1 MNHRGTPLQK
11 RFGLAAAV
19 AVTSAVLVSAAT
31 VSPYATAASAA
42 SAATGQARSK
52 PVVTH
57 VRTVASFD
65 FAVGDAPENVT
76 LNPDGSLTVSMLG
89 GSAGRRP
96 ALVRVDASGHHREVL
111 VAGQPGDMIT
121 GNTRG
126 HDGSVYYNVSSADAA
141 RSGVWKL
148 PLGGSPRRI
157 AALPAGELPN
167 GLAIDPAGRT
177 LYLAESFKGAVWTV
191 PVSGGTATPWLTD
204 ASLTPDQ
211 AAPLPLG
218 ANGLRFHNGAVW
230 VSNFSKG
237 TLLRVP
243 VTATGSAGRVHVVAD
258 SVVGIDDFNFLSGR
272 SDVVFAALNSLDEIA
287 VIYPNGAKRTV
298 LTRAD
303 GLASPTATVVRGQRL
318 YITDGGFAESR
329 DAKLQQGKINFSA
342 LFGDGGGDGAT
353 A

>member
-1 MNHRGTPLQK
+1 MNLRSLPPKK
-11 RFGLAAAV
+11 RFRFAAAV
-19 AVTSAVLVSAAT
+19 VATSAVLVPA
-31 VSPYATAASAA
+31 PYASAA
-42 SAATGQARSK
+42 ADQAQSR

-76 LNPDGSLTVSMLG
+76 LAPDGSLTVSMLG

-96 ALVRVDASGHHREVL
+96 ALVRFGVSGHREVL
-111 VAGQPGDMIT
+111 VAGEPGDMIT

-126 HDGSVYYNVSSADAA
+126 RDGSVYYNVSSADAS

-148 PLGGSPRRI
+148 PVGGSPRRI
-157 AALPAGELPN
+157 AALPAGSLPN
-167 GLAIDPAGRT
+167 GLAIDPAGRI
-177 LYLAESFKGAVWTV
+177 LYVAESYKGAVWTV
-191 PVSGGTATPWLTD
+191 PVSGGTATPWLTED
-204 ASLTPDQ
+204 SLAPAQ
-211 AAPLPLG
+211 APLPLG

-243 VTATGSAGRVHVVAD
+243 VTATGSAGRVHVVTGG
-258 SVVGIDDFNFLSGR
+258 VVGIDDFTFLSDR
-272 SDVVFAALNSLDEIA
+272 SDVVFAALNSTDEIA
-287 VIYPNGAKRTV
+287 VVYPNGTKRTV
-298 LTRAD
+298 LTSAD

-329 DAKLQQGKINFSA
+329 DAKLQQGKIDFSA
-342 LFGDGGGDGAT
+342 LFADVA
-353 A
+353 

>member
-1 MNHRGTPLQK
+1 MNHRRIPLKK
-11 RFGLAAAV
+11 RFRLAAAV
-19 AVTSAVLVSAAT
+19 AATSAVLLSA
-31 VSPYATAASAA
+31 PYASASPDHAPP
-42 SAATGQARSK
+42 K

-57 VRTVASFD
+57 VKTIASFD
-65 FAVGDAPENVT
+65 FTVGDAPENVT

-96 ALVRVDASGHHREVL
+96 ALVRVDVSGHREVL

-126 HDGSVYYNVSSADAA
+126 HDGSVYYNVSSTDAA

-177 LYLAESFKGAVWTV
+177 LYVAESFKGAVWTV
-191 PVSGGTATPWLTD
+191 PVSGGTATRWLTD
-204 ASLTPDQ
+204 ASLAP
-211 AAPLPLG
+211 AESPLPLG

-230 VSNFSKG
+230 VSNFSRG

-243 VTATGSAGRVHVVAD
+243 VTATGSAGPVHVVT
-258 SVVGIDDFNFLSGR
+258 SGVVGIDDFNFVSGR
-272 SDVVFAALNSLDEIA
+272 SNVVFAALNSPNEIA
-287 VIYPNGAKRTV
+287 VVYPNGAKKTV
-298 LTRAD
+298 LTSAD
-303 GLASPTATVVRGQRL
+303 GLASPTATVVREQRL

-342 LFGDGGGDGAT
+342 LFAGSAS
-353 A
+353 